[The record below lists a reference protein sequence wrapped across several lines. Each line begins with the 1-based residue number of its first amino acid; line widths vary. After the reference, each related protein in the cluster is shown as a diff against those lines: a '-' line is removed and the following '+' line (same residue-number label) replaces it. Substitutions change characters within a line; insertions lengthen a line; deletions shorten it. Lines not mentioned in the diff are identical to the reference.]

1 MKELKIQVR
10 IDEYDSIDELSES
23 DQLLLSASEK
33 SLNSAYAPYSNFR
46 VGAAVLLDNGMI
58 IQGSNQENAAYP
70 SGLCAER
77 VALFYA
83 SSQYPGSLVRAI
95 AISAK
100 ADHFEITEPV
110 TPCGSCRQVIA
121 EYEKKNHHPIRIIMK
136 GEKGK
141 ILVTEGIINLLPLM
155 FKEEKLK
162 IQR

>member
-1 MKELKIQVR
+1 MKELKIKVH
-10 IDEYDSIDELSES
+10 IEEYDSADELNDS
-23 DQLLLSASEK
+23 DSKLLAASEK
-33 SLNSAYAPYSNFR
+33 SLNSAYAPYSNYR
-46 VGAAVLLDNGMI
+46 VGAAVLLDNGKI
-58 IQGSNQENAAYP
+58 ILGSNQENVAYP

-83 SSQYPGSLVRAI
+83 SSQYPGSQVRAI
-95 AISAK
+95 SISAK

-121 EYEKKNHHPIRIIMK
+121 EYEKKNSHPIRIIMK

-141 ILVTEGIINLLPLM
+141 ILVTDGISNLLPLM

-162 IQR
+162 KMT